1 MGSKKKLI
9 DSLVSTISEV
19 HTGQGIC
26 DIFAGSCT
34 LSGALGHET
43 EFYSNDIQAYSS
55 ILADTYLNCYQSNHL
70 TGEKLIHQAESHYKT
85 LKAELTAYVELSAYD
100 SPSLSDFISSEEK
113 SRLLLAQEFQADH
126 HLFTKNY
133 AGTWWSIE
141 QCLWIDSL
149 RKVYQENKILSEAPL
164 ILSSLMY
171 AMAYSSQGTGHYA
184 QYRDAKD
191 ESSLKDI
198 LLYRRRSLPDYFIRK
213 FNQSLVNLPS
223 KSTSLNHQ
231 ITSLDYRKRLDTLPE
246 STVYADPPYCF
257 VHYSRFYHALE
268 TLVLYDY
275 PEIQQRNGTHVKG
288 RYREERHQS
297 PFSIRSQVS
306 MAFEELFQG
315 VKKSHS
321 NLVLSYAS
329 TGMISLDDLL
339 LLAKKSLQS
348 YQLDYQEIDYR
359 HKTMG
364 RKNIADREVKECLIT
379 AKRSL

>member
-1 MGSKKKLI
+1 MGSKTKLI

-26 DIFAGSCT
+26 DLFAGSGT

-43 EFYSNDIQAYSS
+43 EIYSNDIQAYSGV
-55 ILADTYLNCYQSNHL
+55 LAETYLNCYQSNNL
-70 TGEKLIHQAESHYKT
+70 TGENLVQQAESHHQT
-85 LKAELTAYVELSAYD
+85 LKAELTAYVEVSEYD

-113 SRLLLAQEFQADH
+113 SRLLLTQEFKADH

-133 AGTWWSIE
+133 AGTWWNIE
-141 QCLWIDSL
+141 QSLWIDSL
-149 RKVYQENKILSEAPL
+149 RKVYQENRTLSEAPL

-171 AMAYSSQGTGHYA
+171 AMAYCSQGTGHYA

-198 LLYRRRSLPDYFIRK
+198 LIYRRRSLPDYFIRK
-213 FNQSLVNLPS
+213 FNMSLENLPS
-223 KSTSLNHQ
+223 KPTSLNHQ
-231 ITSLDYRKRLDTLPE
+231 ITSLDYRERLDTLPQ
-246 STVYADPPYCF
+246 STIYADPPYCF

-297 PFSIRSQVS
+297 PFSIRTQVPT
-306 MAFEELFQG
+306 AFEELFQG
-315 VKKSHS
+315 VKTSKS
-321 NLVLSYAS
+321 NLVLSYAN
-329 TGMISLDDLL
+329 TGIISLDELL
-339 LLAKKSLQS
+339 SLAKKSLQG
-348 YQLDYQEIDYR
+348 YQLDSQEIDYR

-364 RKNIADREVKECLIT
+364 RKNDHDRQVKECIIT
-379 AKRSL
+379 AKR